1 MRTYLAGPMRG
12 IPEFNYPA
20 FHAAAA
26 KLRAE
31 GHEVFSP
38 AERDI
43 AREGKDI
50 SKGNAAGRELLA
62 AKEHGFSTRIALAD
76 DCDWICR
83 HAEAIALLPCWEHS
97 RGARAEFALAEAIGL
112 KVIHL

>member
-1 MRTYLAGPMRG
+1 MRIYLAGKMRG
-12 IPEFNYPA
+12 LPEFGYPI

-26 KLRAE
+26 KLRSE

-43 AREGKDI
+43 VREGKDI
-50 SKGNAAGRELLA
+50 SKGNVAGCELLA

-83 HAEAIALLPCWEHS
+83 HAEAIALLPGWETS
-97 RGARAEFALAEAIGL
+97 RGARAELALAEAIGL
-112 KVIHL
+112 HVIHL